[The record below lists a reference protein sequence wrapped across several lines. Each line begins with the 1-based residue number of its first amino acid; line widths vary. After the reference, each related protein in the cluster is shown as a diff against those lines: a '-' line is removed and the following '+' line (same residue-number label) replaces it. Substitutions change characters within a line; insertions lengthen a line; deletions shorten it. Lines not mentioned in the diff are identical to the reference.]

1 MGSIPQ
7 YQRDQFASSYVG
19 GAQKDE
25 SNALVAG
32 ALQEEL
38 VEPVRKNEIAKLKER
53 EDALTD
59 MSANAKIIDATW
71 ALQQQLHE
79 AQTRF
84 ADNPMAYPDEA
95 KRISGKIAETYAEG
109 IGDERIKTKF
119 MKAMG
124 SVQRAAV
131 APAFEY
137 AYSQQ
142 EAKAV
147 IDTQDALDQTTLL
160 AGDSPNIDN
169 FKANVSTM
177 SSTMKLAET
186 SIDIKTRNKM
196 METALRAATDRYMA
210 NQIEVNPLQ
219 MAKDLDTGK
228 YDNIEIPVEVDA
240 EGNVTKSTRLP
251 LTAAKKT
258 EYAKLA
264 RDYAAKK
271 QADRDLQTVIRSTG
285 VAFESASEFF
295 GNKIGITELI
305 RRRDVMDR
313 TEGVPQAAK
322 DDMDATIRVARSIK
336 ENTANLDDGALM
348 QTYAEWSDLQKTI
361 NQNKRT
367 KGKKKGELKSPE
379 KLTTELLEFSTR
391 LKNRVDQGLIERKVA
406 AKINS
411 ELAGPLYASVTT
423 QTGQSGWFGYKADPN
438 ADYYRALNAKVDTM
452 NVAGADKV
460 VAKNMA
466 FGLYMDKVIRAKDKG
481 VAVSGE
487 DHQKFAREAYT
498 ETVNYFHPN
507 ASATMTDEAVNAT
520 ANEKNGVTPVHKSP
534 TNVKTTAKVVPPKP
548 VDGTIRVRSDGKWK
562 WSKAEDKWL
571 PI

>member
-1 MGSIPQ
+1 MGSIPV
-7 YQRDQFASSYVG
+7 YQREQFASSYVG

-25 SNALVAG
+25 SNAPVAG
-32 ALQEEL
+32 AVQEEL
-38 VEPVRKNEIAKLKER
+38 IEPVRKNEIAKLKER

-147 IDTQDALDQTTLL
+147 IDTQDALDQTAIIASNAKTLPEFIRDI
-160 AGDSPNIDN
+160 GTV
-169 FKANVSTM
+169 VS
-177 SSTMKLAET
+177 SVKLSDGVIPLPKQA
-186 SIDIKTRNKM
+186 DMRNK
-196 METALRAATDRYMA
+196 AVRAATDGFMTGQMEA
-210 NQIEVNPLQ
+210 NTLGF
-219 MAKDLDTGK
+219 AKDLEDGK
-228 YDNIEIPVEVDA
+228 YDNIEIPIELDA
-240 EGNVTKSTRLP
+240 AGNVTKTMRLP
-251 LTAAKKT
+251 LTVEKKK
-258 EYAKLA
+258 EYAKQA

-295 GNKIGITELI
+295 ADKIGITELM
-305 RRRDVMDR
+305 RRRNVMDR

-452 NVAGADKV
+452 NVVGADKV

-487 DHQKFAREAYT
+487 DHQKFAREAYN

-520 ANEKNGVTPVHKSP
+520 ANEKNGVTPVHTSP
-534 TNVKTTAKVVPPKP
+534 TNVKATGKIVPPKP
-548 VDGTIRVRSDGKWK
+548 TLGTKKMINGKMHI
-562 WSKAEDKWL
+562 AEEKGWREL
-571 PI
+571 